1 LTAPALVGDLFLNYK
16 QAIEESNMV
25 IISQIFQIFS
35 TEWPT
40 LVLGRSRYYVAE
52 NELHIILESGTHI
65 IFALQD
71 DTEIKNGTI
80 PKNILD
86 QLITLRTYISNN
98 PAKLTDGS
106 LIYID
111 ARIPGKLFVCSDK
124 VVCQNNLVLIYGD
137 TAK

>member
-1 LTAPALVGDLFLNYK
+1 MSIVT
-16 QAIEESNMV
+16 
-25 IISQIFQIFS
+25 QIFQIFS

-40 LVLGRSRYYVAE
+40 LTLGRSRYYVAE
-52 NELHIILESGTHI
+52 NELHIILESDTRI

-71 DTEIKNGTI
+71 ETEMRSGTI

-86 QLITLRTYISNN
+86 QLITLRTYISSN

-106 LIYID
+106 LTYID

-124 VVCQNNLVLIYGD
+124 VVCQKNMALIYGD
-137 TAK
+137 IAK